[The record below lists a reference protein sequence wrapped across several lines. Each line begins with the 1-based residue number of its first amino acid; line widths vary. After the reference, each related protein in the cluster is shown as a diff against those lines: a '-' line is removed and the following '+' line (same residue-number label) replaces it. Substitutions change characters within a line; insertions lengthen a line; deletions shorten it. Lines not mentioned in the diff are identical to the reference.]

1 VARQGPPHVY
11 FPFMIAVTTF
21 LLFIS
26 LANSSQAVPREIPSS
41 FERTAKQ
48 ADQAR
53 TSNRLNDAIA
63 FYRQA
68 IRLRPSWSEGWWWLG
83 TLLYD
88 QDRFPEAQTAF
99 KHFVAIAPKPEPA
112 FAFLALCEY
121 ETHDYAHS
129 LQHFQEWARRGSP
142 GTDALLDVA
151 GYHWALLLTRQGKFT
166 QALYLLTAKAKKLG
180 AAPVLTEAMG
190 LASLRMAN
198 LPEDYAS
205 DKRELV
211 WLAGRAALYSSLDD
225 PKRAAEYAGRLLLR
239 YGDKPNV
246 HYFRGTLYGFEKEQ
260 DAAAEE
266 YRRELQGSPQHVP
279 AMLELA
285 LVQIEDAQASEA
297 VPLAKR
303 AVTLDPENPRVHY
316 VLGRALFDTGRF
328 QESVHELEIAK
339 QIAPEYGPIR
349 FTLANAYRRLGRIQ
363 EAERETAAFLS
374 LKKKEGGSATPD
386 EKDDKQK
393 QTGQPQ

>member
-1 VARQGPPHVY
+1 MYISCMPVVLP
-11 FPFMIAVTTF
+11 I
-21 LLFIS
+21 LLIVLTLNQVSS
-26 LANSSQAVPREIPSS
+26 LAQNIIFEEI
-41 FERTAKQ
+41 AKR
-48 ADQAR
+48 ADAAR
-53 TSNRLNDAIA
+53 STDHLNEAIA
-63 FYRQA
+63 LYSEGV
-68 IRLRPSWSEGWWWLG
+68 RLRPSWPDGWWSLG
-83 TLLYD
+83 SVLYE
-88 QDRFPEAQTAF
+88 QDRFTEAQAAF
-99 KHFVAIAPKPEPA
+99 VKFVKLQPDAGPA
-112 FAFLALCEY
+112 YAFLALCEY
-121 ETHDYAHS
+121 ETRNDDRS
-129 LQHFQEWARRGSP
+129 LQHFQAWAKHGSP

-180 AAPVLTEAMG
+180 ATPLLTEAMG
-190 LASLRMAN
+190 LASLRMGN

-211 WLAGRAALYSSLDD
+211 WLAGKAALYASLDD
-225 PKRAAEYAGRLLLR
+225 PKRAEEYAGRLMLR
-239 YGDKPNV
+239 YGEEPNV
-246 HYFRGTLYGFEKEQ
+246 HYFRGTLYGFQKEQ
-260 DAAAEE
+260 DAAAEQ
-266 YRRELQGSPQHVP
+266 YRRELQLSPQHAP

-285 LVQIEDAQASEA
+285 LIQIDDSRATEA

-303 AVTLDPENPRVHY
+303 AVALDPENPRAHY

-339 QIAPEYGPIR
+339 RLAPEYGPIR
-349 FTLANAYRRLGRIQ
+349 FTLANAYKRLGRIQ

-374 LKKKEGGSATPD
+374 LKKKEAGSSTPE